1 MTKANDRRQTHE
13 NTHEY
18 IDIDTFKGPVED
30 LINRIRGWQALYGT
44 ELYITVS
51 QYYSSYD
58 GCEFDANLMCIREET
73 EVEYQ
78 KRMETTAKKKVAAA
92 KRKVTAAKTAA
103 TKKIKREADDRKKLR
118 ELAKKYPE
126 ELNA

>member
-1 MTKANDRRQTHE
+1 MPSERQQVRE

-18 IDIDTFKGPVED
+18 IDTDTFAGPVED
-30 LINRIRGWQALYGT
+30 LISRIRRWQDEYGT
-44 ELYITVS
+44 ELYITIS
-51 QYYSSYD
+51 HYCSSYD
-58 GCEFDANLMCIREET
+58 GCEYDANLMRIREET
-73 EVEYQ
+73 DVEYQ
-78 KRMETTAKKKVAAA
+78 KRTETTAKKKVAAA
-92 KRKVTAAKTAA
+92 KRKITAAKTAA